1 MDGFAPLLRQR
12 REAEREG
19 TSSVCP
25 DASLGLRLASQL
37 PQRGSL
43 LDVVRP
49 DSVKTVFK
57 VDSVTLKG
65 EVPSKARRRGSE

>member
-1 MDGFAPLLRQR
+1 MDSRLYCVRGAKQSVR
-12 REAEREG
+12 G
-19 TSSVCP
+19 TSSVLP

-43 LDVVRP
+43 LDAVRP

-65 EVPSKARRRGSE
+65 EVAPP